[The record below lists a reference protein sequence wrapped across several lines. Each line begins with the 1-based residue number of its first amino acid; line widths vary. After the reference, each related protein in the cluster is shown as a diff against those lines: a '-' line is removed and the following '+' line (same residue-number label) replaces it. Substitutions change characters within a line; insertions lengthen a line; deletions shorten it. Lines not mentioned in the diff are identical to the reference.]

1 MNTNSKYS
9 SFGFYIAI
17 FVTLLVGVTFV
28 SCEDLD
34 LDEDPGRSQLAVLPY
49 ESLAELELGVTGM
62 YNRVW
67 AALRMTTSFVAGW
80 AGDDLTT
87 HRASN
92 KADFREYDQRNVTL
106 GNARLAGTWRGI
118 YQAIRAANTVLVNSE
133 GINLTDQVRQEQL
146 IGEAYFIRGLLF
158 HHLSR
163 NHGRIPIVL
172 DIVPDFEIGLPTQ
185 EEVYRQIESDFLNAE
200 VRLPERSTFG
210 ATRPNSGS
218 ARAMLARLYLDWA
231 GYPLKDDSKYAEA
244 AASAKQVID
253 NAENHSFALVD
264 DMASLYTIAGSANNE
279 GVFTLAH
286 CQPCNLG
293 NRKAGKLGIPG
304 DFGGWQESFAEIRFF
319 EDFPEGPRKEAT
331 YHTQVPL
338 DADGRVTSNVNNAAS
353 FIPWT
358 EFKDQQNPIFR
369 KIVGPFEDNVFNDF
383 QTSRSDYIMRYAE
396 VLLIYA
402 EASGR
407 SGSVN
412 DDSWEALNMVRR
424 RAEGLP
430 VNVPDPSVDVH
441 ATDGAIEELAFTEK
455 KWELAGEYL
464 RWYDLI
470 RMERVEEAL
479 GGTARDP
486 RISIGTL
493 FDADGNGTP
502 SPLSQPSNPILGS
515 LGLDNYFHPLPP
527 DEVAQ
532 LPNLGN

>member
-1 MNTNSKYS
+1 MIRHHSITKLIILTSMVFMTS
-9 SFGFYIAI
+9 SFWG
-17 FVTLLVGVTFV
+17 
-28 SCEDLD
+28 CDDLS

-49 ESLAELELGVTGM
+49 ESIDELELGVTGV
-62 YNRVW
+62 YNRLW
-67 AALRMTTSFVAGW
+67 AGLRMTTAFVAGW

-92 KADFREYDQRNVTL
+92 KADFREYDQRNVTV
-106 GNARLAGTWRGI
+106 GNARLRGTWSGL
-118 YQAIRAANTVLVNSE
+118 YSVIRAANTVLINSE
-133 GINLTDQVRQEQL
+133 GADFTDVAKQEQL
-146 IGEAYFIRGLLF
+146 IGEAYFLRAYSFF
-158 HHLSR
+158 HLTRHF
-163 NHGRIPIVL
+163 GEIPIVTT
-172 DIVPDFEIGLPTQ
+172 IVPDFEITLSSQ
-185 EEVYRQIESDFLNAE
+185 EDVYRQIESDLLNAE
-200 VRLPERSTFG
+200 VRLPASSTLG

-218 ARAMLARLYLDWA
+218 ARALLARLYLDWA
-231 GYPLKDDSKYAEA
+231 GWPLKDQSKYAEA

-253 NAENHSFALVD
+253 NAANHNFALVD
-264 DMASLYTIAGSANNE
+264 DMATLYTLAGSANSE

-331 YHTQVPL
+331 YHTVIPL
-338 DADGRVTSNVNNAAS
+338 DENGQMTADVDNAAQLL
-353 FIPWT
+353 PWT
-358 EFKDQQNPIFR
+358 EFKDQQNPVFR

-402 EASGR
+402 EAAGR
-407 SGSVN
+407 AGAETA
-412 DDSWEALNMVRR
+412 DAWEALNMIKR

-430 VNVPDPSVDVH
+430 PTLADPTVDY
-441 ATDGAIEELAFTEK
+441 TDADGPLAELAYTEK

-464 RWYDLI
+464 RWFDLI

-479 GGTARDP
+479 GGTARNP
-486 RISIGTL
+486 RISIGTA
-493 FDADGNGTP
+493 FDAAGNATP
-502 SPLSQPSNPILGS
+502 MPLTQPSNPITGS
-515 LGLDNYFHPLPP
+515 LGTDNYFHPLPP